1 MDDDFPASSPPAIGL
16 PDYAELYC
24 RTNFSF
30 LHGAS
35 HANELVERAMALG
48 YKALAITDEC
58 TLAGVVRAHAAC
70 LEQLSLEQNKG
81 RDFKLIIGSCFRL
94 TCAASDGQASPL
106 SAMTLV
112 ALARNREGYG
122 NLSELITRAR
132 TRADKGSYLLEPE
145 DFSAPPPAL
154 SHLRALPDCQLILVP
169 DYPADDA
176 QVDAQLR
183 WFKALFRERGWL
195 GLTRLYRPLDD
206 LHRDTLEQASR
217 RHGVPLAA
225 VGDVQMH
232 MRSRKYLLDVVAAI
246 RLGKPVQ
253 ECGYAL
259 APNAEQHLR
268 PRVRL
273 SLVHQGQ
280 AQLLAETLK
289 IAAGCRFSLAELNYE
304 YPDEL
309 VPLGMTPAAYLRQE
323 TLAGA
328 QKRYPQGVPGGVREQ
343 IEMELKLISG
353 KEYEAYFLTVYD
365 LVKFARDKGILCQ
378 GRGSAANSAV
388 CYCLHVTE
396 VNPADTRLLFARFIS
411 KERNEPPD
419 IDVDF
424 EHQRREEVIQHIYRK
439 YGRRR
444 AALAAAV
451 HSYRPRGALREVG
464 KALGVDAA
472 VIDTVAKSQHWFDS
486 REQLLERFAE
496 AGLDPN
502 LPQIGLWADITG
514 KLLKFPRHL
523 SQHTGGF
530 VIARGQLSRL
540 VPIQNAAMP
549 DRSVIEWDKD
559 DLESL
564 NLLKVDVLALGMLT
578 ALRRTLELV
587 SLRRGLPEV
596 MRMQDIP
603 RDDKATYDMI
613 CEADTIG
620 VFQIES
626 RAQMSMLP
634 RMQPRSHY
642 DLVVQVAIVRPGP
655 IQGGMV
661 HPYLERRELVREGRT
676 FEYPDNTKKSGKIK
690 QVLERTLGIPI
701 FQEQVMEVAIEAAG
715 YSPGEADNL
724 RRSMAAW
731 KRKGGMGPHYERLVL
746 GMTDNGYSREFAESI
761 FNQIEGFGEYGFPE
775 SHAASFAQLT
785 YFSSWL
791 KCHEPEAFLCGL
803 LNSQPMGFYSPS
815 QLVQDARR
823 HGVVVLPANVMRSH
837 WESTLYRPAGQE
849 HARPAVRLGL
859 SLLRGM
865 PAEAALRIEQ
875 ARAERPFADVSDMA
889 RRAELDRQALE
900 ALAAGDALRELA
912 GHRRQALWHAVGA
925 APDRDLLRPAAR
937 RDEAVQLDAPGE
949 GDRILHDY
957 RAMNLTLRRH
967 PLALLRPAL
976 ARRRFMSVAD
986 LNLLQDRQF
995 ASCCGIVTVRQR
1007 PGTAKGVIFMTLED
1021 ETGSVNVVIW
1031 PAVLE
1036 RQRREVLNASLLGV
1050 YGTWQAKGKV
1060 RHLLAGRLEDWTHLL
1075 GELEP
1080 RSRDF
1085 F

>member
-1 MDDDFPASSPPAIGL
+1 MIDDEPLLPPPTAGL
-16 PDYAELYC
+16 PGYAELYC

-35 HANELVERAMALG
+35 HAQELVERAVALG
-48 YKALAITDEC
+48 YQALAITDEC
-58 TLAGVVRAHAAC
+58 TLAGVVRAHAA
-70 LEQLSLEQNKG
+70 LKEEQSKDRG
-81 RDFKLIIGSCFRL
+81 KDFRLIIGSCFRF
-94 TCAASDGQASPL
+94 TCAPQEDGSPAPL
-106 SAMTLV
+106 ATMTLV
-112 ALARNREGYG
+112 ALAKNREGYG
-122 NLSELITRAR
+122 NISELITLAR
-132 TRADKGSYLLEPE
+132 NRADKGSYLLTP
-145 DFSAPPPAL
+145 DDLSAPPPAL
-154 SHLRALPDCQLILVP
+154 SHLRGLPDCQLILVP
-169 DYPADDA
+169 DYPAGEEA
-176 QVDAQLR
+176 LEAQLR
-183 WFKALFRERGWL
+183 WFRPLFGARGWL

-206 LHRDTLEQASR
+206 LHRDALEQASR
-217 RHGVPLAA
+217 RHGVPLTA

-246 RLGKPVQ
+246 RLGTPVQ

-268 PRVRL
+268 PRMRL
-273 SLVHQGQ
+273 SMVYQGQ
-280 AQLLAETLK
+280 ESLMAETLK
-289 IAAGCRFSLAELNYE
+289 ITAACHFGMNELRYE
-304 YPDEL
+304 YPDEI
-309 VPLGMTPAAYLRQE
+309 VPFGMSPADYLRQE

-328 QKRYPQGVPGGVREQ
+328 RRRYPGGVPGGVREQ
-343 IEMELKLISG
+343 IEKELALIAG

-365 LVKFARDKGILCQ
+365 LVQFARSRGILCQ

-388 CYCLHVTE
+388 CYCLGVTE
-396 VNPADTRLLFARFIS
+396 VDPSSTRLLFARFIS
-411 KERNEPPD
+411 QERDEPPD

-464 KALGVDAA
+464 RALGVDPS
-472 VIDTVAKSQHWFDS
+472 VVDTVAKSQHWFDS
-486 REQLLERFAE
+486 REELLARFEE
-496 AGLDPN
+496 AGLDPT

-540 VPIQNAAMP
+540 VPIQKAAME

-564 NLLKVDVLALGMLT
+564 ELLKVDVLALGMLT

-587 SLRRGLPEV
+587 SLRRGLPQV
-596 MRMQDIP
+596 MSMHDIP
-603 RDDKATYDMI
+603 REDPATYDMI
-613 CEADTIG
+613 CAADTIG

-634 RMQPRSHY
+634 RMQPRTHY

-661 HPYLERRELVREGRT
+661 HPYLQRRELVREGGA
-676 FEYPDNTKKSGKIK
+676 FDYPDNTKKSGKIK
-690 QVLERTLGIPI
+690 EVLKRTLGIPI

-761 FNQIEGFGEYGFPE
+761 YNQIQGFGEYGFPE
-775 SHAASFAQLT
+775 SHAASFALLT

-823 HGVVVLPANVMRSH
+823 HGVQVLPANAVRSN
-837 WESTLYRPAGQE
+837 WESTLEPTAKKEG
-849 HARPAVRLGL
+849 RPAVRLGM

-865 PAEAALRIEQ
+865 PLEAALRIEQ

-889 RRAELDRQALE
+889 SRAALERPALE

-925 APDRDLLRPAAR
+925 APDRDILRPAAR
-937 RDEAVQLDAPGE
+937 RDEVDMVELEAPGE
-949 GDRILHDY
+949 GDQILHDY

-967 PLALLRPAL
+967 PLALLRDTL
-976 ARRRFMSVAD
+976 RRRRFMSVAE
-986 LNLLQDRQF
+986 LNLLPDRGF

-1021 ETGSVNVVIW
+1021 ETGSANVVIW

-1036 RQRREVLNASLLGV
+1036 RQRKEVLNARLLGV

-1060 RHLLAGRLEDWTHLL
+1060 RHLVAGRLEDWTHLL
-1075 GELEP
+1075 GELQP

>member
-1 MDDDFPASSPPAIGL
+1 MRPAPTAGGL

-30 LHGAS
+30 LQGAS
-35 HANELVERAMALG
+35 HAQELVDRAIALG
-48 YKALAITDEC
+48 YRALAITDEC
-58 TLAGVVRAHAAC
+58 TLAGVVRAHAAYV
-70 LEQLSLEQNKG
+70 EQFRKNQTL
-81 RDFKLIIGSCFRL
+81 DFKLIIGSCFRFTAL
-94 TCAASDGQASPL
+94 KDDPAHPLASQ
-106 SAMTLV
+106 TLV

-122 NLSELITRAR
+122 NLSELITLAR
-132 TRADKGSYLLEPE
+132 TRADKGDYLLSPQDLET
-145 DFSAPPPAL
+145 PPPAL

-169 DYPADDA
+169 DYPADEDTL
-176 QVDAQLR
+176 DAQLR
-183 WFKALFRERGWL
+183 WLSRLAPGRAWVGQ
-195 GLTRLYRPLDD
+195 TRLYRPLDD
-206 LHRDTLEQASR
+206 LHSEVLERLVQH
-217 RHGVPLAA
+217 HGLPLVA
-225 VGDVQMH
+225 VGDVRMH
-232 MRSRKYLLDVVAAI
+232 RRSRKYLQDVVTAI
-246 RLGKPVQ
+246 RLGQPVQ
-253 ECGYAL
+253 ECGHAL

-268 PRVRL
+268 PRMRL
-273 SLVHQGQ
+273 AMVHALPAL
-280 AQLLAETLK
+280 AQTLAL
-289 IAAGCRFSLAELNYE
+289 AADCHFRLDELRYE

-309 VPLGMTPAAYLRQE
+309 VPLGMTPAQYLRQE

-328 QKRYPQGVPGGVREQ
+328 ARRYPGGVPGSVRAQ
-343 IEMELKLISG
+343 IEVELSLIAQ
-353 KEYEAYFLTVYD
+353 KEYEAYFLTVHD
-365 LVKFARDKGILCQ
+365 LVRFARSRDILCQ

-388 CYCLHVTE
+388 CYCLGVTE
-396 VNPADTRLLFARFIS
+396 VDPTSTRLLFARFIS
-411 KERNEPPD
+411 ENRNEPPD

-464 KALGVDAA
+464 RALGVDAA
-472 VIDTVAKSQHWFDS
+472 IVDTVAKSQHWFDS
-486 REQLLERFAE
+486 REELLERFAE
-496 AGLDPN
+496 AGLDPT
-502 LPQIGLWADITG
+502 LPQIGLWASITG
-514 KLLKFPRHL
+514 KLLRFPRHL

-540 VPIQNAAMP
+540 VPIQNAAMQ

-587 SLRRGLPEV
+587 SLRRALAAP
-596 MRMQDIP
+596 MQMHDIP
-603 RDDKATYDMI
+603 REDPATYDMI
-613 CEADTIG
+613 CKADTIG

-634 RMQPRSHY
+634 RMQPRTHY

-661 HPYLERRELVREGRT
+661 HPYLQRRELVRNGGS
-676 FEYPDNTKKSGKIK
+676 FDYPDNTSKSGKIRK
-690 QVLERTLGIPI
+690 VLERTLGIPI
-701 FQEQVMEVAIEAAG
+701 FQEQVMDVAIEAAG
-715 YSPGEADNL
+715 YSPSEADDL

-731 KRKGGMGPHYERLVL
+731 KRKGGMGPHHERLVL

-761 FNQIEGFGEYGFPE
+761 FNQIQGFGEYGFPE
-775 SHAASFAQLT
+775 SHAASFALLT

-815 QLVQDARR
+815 QLIQDARR
-823 HGVVVLPANVMRSH
+823 HGVQVLPANVVRSR
-837 WESTLYRPAGQE
+837 WESTLELGQ
-849 HARPAVRLGL
+849 ARPAVRLGM
-859 SLLRGM
+859 SLLRSM
-865 PAEAALRIEQ
+865 PIEAALRIEQ
-875 ARAERPFADVSDMA
+875 ARQQQPFVDVADLA
-889 RRAELDRQALE
+889 RRASLDRHALQ

-925 APDRDLLRPAAR
+925 VPDRDLLRSAPRA
-937 RDEAVQLDAPGE
+937 DDAVELAAPGE
-949 GDRILHDY
+949 GDQIIDDY

-967 PLALLRPAL
+967 PLALLRQRL
-976 ARRRFMSVAD
+976 TRERFMSVAA
-986 LNLLQDRQF
+986 LNQLQNRQF
-995 ASCCGIVTVRQR
+995 ACCCGIVTVRQR

-1021 ETGSVNVVIW
+1021 ETGSANVIIW

-1036 RQRREVLNASLLGV
+1036 RQRSEVLNARLLGV
-1050 YGTWQAKGKV
+1050 YGSWQCQGEV
-1060 RHLLAGRLEDWTHLL
+1060 RHLVAGRLEDWTHLL

>member
-1 MDDDFPASSPPAIGL
+1 MQTAL

-35 HANELVERAMALG
+35 HAQELVERAIELG
-48 YKALAITDEC
+48 YRALAITDEC
-58 TLAGVVRAHAAC
+58 SMAGVVRAHAAWI
-70 LEQLSLEQNKG
+70 EQFERGKAKDL
-81 RDFKLIIGSCFRL
+81 KLLIGSSFRFTAL
-94 TCAASDGQASPL
+94 QENPAHPL
-106 SAMTLV
+106 AAMTLV

-122 NLSELITRAR
+122 NLCELITLAR
-132 TRADKGSYLLEPE
+132 TRAEKGSYLLSPE
-145 DFSAPPPAL
+145 DLSQPPPAL

-169 DYPADDA
+169 DYPASEETL
-176 QVDAQLR
+176 DAQLR
-183 WFKALFRERGWL
+183 WFAALAPGRAWVGM
-195 GLTRLYRPLDD
+195 TRLYRPLDD
-206 LHRDTLEQASR
+206 LHRAALDAAAR
-217 RHGVPLAA
+217 RHGLPLVA

-232 MRSRKYLLDVVAAI
+232 QRSRKYLQDVVTAI

-253 ECGYAL
+253 ECGLAL

-268 PRVRL
+268 PRMRL
-273 SLVHQGQ
+273 SLVHSPATL
-280 AQLLAETLK
+280 AQTLTV
-289 IAAGCRFSLAELNYE
+289 AAGCHFSLAELRYE

-309 VPLGMTPAAYLRQE
+309 VPLGMSPADYLRQE

-328 QKRYPQGVPGGVREQ
+328 VKRYPQGIPGEVREQ
-343 IEMELKLISG
+343 IEMELSLIAK

-365 LVKFARDKGILCQ
+365 LVKFARSRGILCQ

-388 CYCLHVTE
+388 CYCLGVTE
-396 VNPADTRLLFARFIS
+396 VDPTSTRLLFARFIS
-411 KERNEPPD
+411 EKREEPPD

-472 VIDTVAKSQHWFDS
+472 IVDTVAKSQHWFDS
-486 REQLLERFAE
+486 REELLARFAE
-496 AGLDPN
+496 AGLDPE
-502 LPQIGLWADITG
+502 LPQIGLWASITG
-514 KLLKFPRHL
+514 KLLRFPRHL

-540 VPIQNAAMP
+540 VPIQKAAMQ

-564 NLLKVDVLALGMLT
+564 RLLKVDVLALGMLT
-578 ALRRTLELV
+578 ALRRSLELV
-587 SLRRGLPEV
+587 SLRRGLPQV
-596 MRMQDIP
+596 MQMHDIP
-603 RDDKATYDMI
+603 REDPATFEMI
-613 CEADTIG
+613 CKADTIG

-634 RMQPRSHY
+634 RMQPRTQY

-661 HPYLERRELVREGRT
+661 HPYLRRRELVREGGS
-676 FEYPDNTKKSGKIK
+676 FDYPDNTRKSGKIK
-690 QVLERTLGIPI
+690 KVLERTLGIPI
-701 FQEQVMEVAIEAAG
+701 FQEQVMDVAIEAAG
-715 YSPGEADNL
+715 YSPSEADDL

-731 KRKGGMGPHYERLVL
+731 KRKGGMGPHHERLVL

-775 SHAASFAQLT
+775 SHAASFALLT

-815 QLVQDARR
+815 QLIQDARR
-823 HGVVVLPANVMRSH
+823 HGVKVLPVNVLRSR
-837 WESTLYRPAGQE
+837 WESILELDPTA
-849 HARPAVRLGL
+849 HARPAVRLGM

-865 PAEAALRIEQ
+865 PERAAQRIEE
-875 ARAERPFADVSDMA
+875 ARRERPFADVDDLA
-889 RRAELDRQALE
+889 RRAALDRHALQ

-912 GHRRQALWHAVGA
+912 GHRRAALWHAVGA
-925 APDRDLLRPAAR
+925 VPDRDLLRTAPR
-937 RDEAVQLDAPGE
+937 GDDAVQLEAPGE
-949 GDRILHDY
+949 GDQIIDDY

-967 PLALLRPAL
+967 PLALLRETL
-976 ARRRFMSVAD
+976 RRRRFMSVAD
-986 LNLLQDRQF
+986 LNGLQNRQF
-995 ASCCGIVTVRQR
+995 ACCCGIVTVRQR

-1021 ETGSVNVVIW
+1021 ETGSANVIIW

-1036 RQRREVLNASLLGV
+1036 RQRSEVLNARLLGV
-1050 YGTWQAKGKV
+1050 YGSWQCQGEV
-1060 RHLLAGRLEDWTHLL
+1060 RHLVAGRLEDWTHLL
-1075 GELEP
+1075 GELQP

>member
-1 MDDDFPASSPPAIGL
+1 MQASLPLGVPQTGL

-30 LHGAS
+30 LQGAS
-35 HANELVERAMALG
+35 HAQELVDRAIELG
-48 YKALAITDEC
+48 YRALAITDEC
-58 TLAGVVRAHAAC
+58 TMAGVVRAHAAWM
-70 LEQLSLEQNKG
+70 EQVNRGKAK
-81 RDFKLIIGSCFRL
+81 DFKLLIGSCFRFTAL
-94 TCAASDGQASPL
+94 KDDPAHPL
-106 SAMTLV
+106 AGMTLV

-122 NLSELITRAR
+122 NLCELITLAR
-132 TRADKGSYLLEPE
+132 TRAEKGSYLLSPE
-145 DFSAPPPAL
+145 DLSQPPPAL

-169 DYPADDA
+169 DYPADEETL
-176 QVDAQLR
+176 DAQLR
-183 WFKALFRERGWL
+183 WFAPLAPGRSWVGM
-195 GLTRLYRPLDD
+195 TRLYRPLDD
-206 LHRDTLEQASR
+206 LHRAAIDAAARL
-217 RHGVPLAA
+217 HGLPLAA

-232 MRSRKYLLDVVAAI
+232 QRSRKYLQDVVTAI
-246 RLGKPVQ
+246 RVGKPVQ
-253 ECGYAL
+253 ECGLAL

-268 PRVRL
+268 PRMRL
-273 SLVHQGQ
+273 SLVHSPATL
-280 AQLLAETLK
+280 AQTLAV
-289 IAAGCRFSLAELNYE
+289 AAGCQFSLAELRYE

-309 VPLGMTPAAYLRQE
+309 VPLGMSPADYLRQE

-328 QKRYPQGVPGGVREQ
+328 FKRYPQGIPGEVRSQ
-343 IEMELKLISG
+343 IEMELSLIAQ

-365 LVKFARDKGILCQ
+365 LVKFARSRGILCQ

-388 CYCLHVTE
+388 CYCLGVTE
-396 VNPADTRLLFARFIS
+396 VDPTSTRLLFARFIS
-411 KERNEPPD
+411 EKREEPPD

-472 VIDTVAKSQHWFDS
+472 IVDTVAKSQHWFDS
-486 REQLLERFAE
+486 REELLARFAE
-496 AGLDPN
+496 AGLDPE
-502 LPQIGLWADITG
+502 LPQIGLWASITG
-514 KLLKFPRHL
+514 KLLRFPRHL

-540 VPIQNAAMP
+540 VPIQNAAMEE
-549 DRSVIEWDKD
+549 RSVIEWDKD

-564 NLLKVDVLALGMLT
+564 KLLKVDVLALGMLT
-578 ALRRTLELV
+578 ALRRSLELV
-587 SLRRGLPEV
+587 SLRRGLPQV
-596 MRMQDIP
+596 MQMYDIP
-603 RDDKATYDMI
+603 REDPATFDMI
-613 CEADTIG
+613 CKADTIG

-634 RMQPRSHY
+634 RMQPRTQY

-661 HPYLERRELVREGRT
+661 HPYLRRRELVRSGGS
-676 FEYPDNTKKSGKIK
+676 FDYPDNTSKSGKIRK
-690 QVLERTLGIPI
+690 VLERTLGIPI
-701 FQEQVMEVAIEAAG
+701 FQEQVMDVAIEAAG
-715 YSPGEADNL
+715 YSPSEADDL

-731 KRKGGMGPHYERLVL
+731 KRKGGMGPHHERLVL

-775 SHAASFAQLT
+775 SHAASFALLT

-815 QLVQDARR
+815 QLIQDARR
-823 HGVVVLPANVMRSH
+823 HGVKVLPVNVLRSR
-837 WESTLYRPAGQE
+837 WESILELDPAGQ
-849 HARPAVRLGL
+849 ARPAVRLGM

-865 PAEAALRIEQ
+865 PEQAAQRIEQ
-875 ARAERPFADVSDMA
+875 AGAERPFADVDDLA
-889 RRAELDRQALE
+889 RRAGLDRHALQ

-912 GHRRQALWHAVGA
+912 GHRRAALWHAVGA
-925 APDRDLLRPAAR
+925 VPDRDLLRTAPR
-937 RDEAVQLDAPGE
+937 GDDAVQLEAPGE
-949 GDRILHDY
+949 GDQIVDDY

-967 PLALLRPAL
+967 PLALLRPTL
-976 ARRRFMSVAD
+976 QRRRFMSVAD
-986 LNLLQDRQF
+986 LNTLQNRQF
-995 ASCCGIVTVRQR
+995 ACCCGIVTVRQR

-1021 ETGSVNVVIW
+1021 ETGSANVIVW
-1031 PAVLE
+1031 PSVLE
-1036 RQRREVLNASLLGV
+1036 RQRSEVLNARLLGV
-1050 YGTWQAKGKV
+1050 YGSWQCHGEV
-1060 RHLLAGRLEDWTHLL
+1060 RHLVAGRLEDWTHLL
-1075 GELEP
+1075 GELQP